1 MWEVHR
7 EDGPGPRGGFKWQM
21 DEGGESAL
29 LVHAHMGLAMVISH
43 DCEIENDPNAR
54 TLAMIRRLGELDED
68 AQRTLFS
75 GREEDV
81 RYASFPLEAQESE
94 PRMERA
100 FVDFRRLT
108 TVRPAVLEASRRI
121 ASASDE
127 LRNAVAR
134 SYQQYLFRRL
144 EKRATDR

>member
-7 EDGPGPRGGFKWQM
+7 EDGPGPKGGFKWQM
-21 DEGGESAL
+21 HEGGEPAL
-29 LVHAHMGLAMVISH
+29 LVHSHMGLAMVISH

-54 TLAMIRRLGELDED
+54 TLAMIRPLGELDD
-68 AQRTLFS
+68 SAQRALFS
-75 GREEDV
+75 GRKEDV
-81 RYASFPLEAQESE
+81 RYAIFPLEAQDAE

-108 TVRPAVLEASRRI
+108 TVRPAVLEASTRI

-127 LRNAVAR
+127 LRNAVAQ
-134 SYQQYLFRRL
+134 SYRQYLFRRL
-144 EKRATDR
+144 ERRATDR